1 MAHELIDVVTA
12 TPAGPVTIGVGQRL
26 DIAASFTLNGP
37 PTGSPTF
44 SSYSL
49 SWQRVGLPA
58 SLDSQAPAVAG
69 TVYTK
74 TMGADR
80 LPVGTHQFKVQG
92 IYINNSG
99 QPDSFV
105 LTDSNLITVHV
116 MREAREVE
124 ANLPDRT
131 VTAGL
136 PSREVDA
143 SLPSREVVAGLESR
157 TVDASL
163 PARTVTAGVVD

>member
-1 MAHELIDVVTA
+1 MANELVDAVTA
-12 TPAGPVTIGVGQRL
+12 TPTGPVTIGLGQTL
-26 DIAASFTLNGP
+26 DITASYTLNGP

-74 TMGADR
+74 TMGVAH

-92 IYINNSG
+92 IYINNAG
-99 QPDSFV
+99 QPDSLVFV
-105 LTDSNLITVHV
+105 DSNLITVHV
-116 MREAREVE
+116 VAWREGE
-124 ANLPDRT
+124 APDT
-131 VTAGL
+131 THTEGLATPTTMTEGTANPTTMTEG
-136 PSREVDA
+136 
-143 SLPSREVVAGLESR
+143 
-157 TVDASL
+157 
-163 PARTVTAGVVD
+163 TATPTTMTEGTATPTTMTEGS